1 MSRLAC
7 IQQRALP
14 GCCKAKQSP
23 PFCLVQVGAAVLGVP
38 VKPTIKQVNQQC
50 QVEKTLPRANLWE
63 VQTPQVNLCS
73 LCCNGYSMFVPRMV
87 ITEWPLS
94 ISQHILGHARCAAAA
109 QCWQSWP

>member
-73 LCCNGYSMFVPRMV
+73 LCCNGYSMFC
-87 ITEWPLS
+87 
-94 ISQHILGHARCAAAA
+94 SQDGDHRVAPVDLTAYSGPC
-109 QCWQSWP
+109 